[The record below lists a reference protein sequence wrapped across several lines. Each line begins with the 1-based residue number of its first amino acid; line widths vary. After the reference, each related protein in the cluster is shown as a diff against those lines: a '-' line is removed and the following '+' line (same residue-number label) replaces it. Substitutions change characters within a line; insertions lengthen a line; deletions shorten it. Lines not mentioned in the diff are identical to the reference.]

1 MLDNRD
7 FGEVTLLL
15 HLNNVFIFTEKS
27 MKLKGKYNP
36 VTGKKDI
43 PEPKEKKPRGR
54 PVGYKPKKKPSKG
67 GRPMGEN
74 YRSREKQVFIVE
86 PIKKEEEKIEIDK
99 NGVPKRV
106 SMRRPDSIKH
116 LIGRP
121 KKVLTPEEIAER
133 EERQRQ
139 RLETTALNRVK
150 EYAQPWHATPLK
162 FRNKVD
168 EYFDVGAHTYTI
180 KKGDEEITQ
189 KLYTWTGLALYLGFS
204 SRPSMVAFGKKNREF
219 KEILEKALLRVE
231 MGYEE
236 KLHSSNPTGAIF
248 ALKNSIYGWTD
259 NTKPDVNVNVNV
271 FEKLMKQAS
280 QRKLPEN
287 ITMVE
292 DG

>member
-1 MLDNRD
+1 MR
-7 FGEVTLLL
+7 
-15 HLNNVFIFTEKS
+15 
-27 MKLKGKYNP
+27 LKGKYNP
-36 VTGKKDI
+36 VTGKRDI
-43 PEPKEKKPRGR
+43 PAPKEKKPRGR
-54 PVGYKPKKKPSKG
+54 PVGFKPKKKTKSDKPSKG
-67 GRPMGEN
+67 GRPRGEN
-74 YRSREKQVFIVE
+74 YRSREKQLFIVE
-86 PIKKEEEKIEIDK
+86 PVTKDTEYMGVQKDK
-99 NGVPKRV
+99 NGVPKKV
-106 SMRRPDSIKH
+106 SMIRPDSIKH

-121 KKVLTPEEIAER
+121 RKVLTPEEIAER
-133 EERQRQ
+133 DEREKRRIQ
-139 RLETTALNRVK
+139 TTKENRVR
-150 EYAQPWHATPLK
+150 EYTQPWCQTALK

-180 KKGDEEITQ
+180 KKGDVEMTQ

-236 KLHSSNPTGAIF
+236 KLHSPNPTGAIF

-259 NTKPDVNVNVNV
+259 DKKTDVNVNVNV

>member
-1 MLDNRD
+1 MR
-7 FGEVTLLL
+7 F
-15 HLNNVFIFTEKS
+15 
-27 MKLKGKYNP
+27 KGKYNP
-36 VTGKKDI
+36 LTGKKDV

-54 PVGYKPKKKPSKG
+54 PVGYKPKPKSDKPSKG
-67 GRPMGEN
+67 GRPRGEN
-74 YRSREKQVFIVE
+74 YRPREKQVFVVE
-86 PIKKEEEKIEIDK
+86 PIKKEPKKAYPEGEK
-99 NGVPKRV
+99 PKG
-106 SMRRPDSIKH
+106 
-116 LIGRP
+116 GRP
-121 KKVLTPEEIAER
+121 KKIRTPEEIAEIA
-133 EERQRQ
+133 EKD
-139 RLETTALNRVK
+139 RLRKEKAVANRSM
-150 EYAQPWHATPLK
+150 EYVQPWCQTALK

-259 NTKPDVNVNVNV
+259 NTKTDVNVNVNV
-271 FEKLMKQAS
+271 FENLLKQAGKR
-280 QRKLPEN
+280 QLPAN
-287 ITMVE
+287 ITMID
-292 DG
+292 DGK